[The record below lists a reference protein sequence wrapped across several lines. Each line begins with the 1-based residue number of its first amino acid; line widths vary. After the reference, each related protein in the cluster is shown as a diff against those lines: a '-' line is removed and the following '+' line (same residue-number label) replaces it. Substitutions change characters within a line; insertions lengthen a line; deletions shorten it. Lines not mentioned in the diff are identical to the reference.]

1 MIKIRSLFVLLIAQ
15 MAFFYIPFA
24 LAHDGEHVSDFIGQV
39 LHLAHNSDHYI
50 ALVCLVVSFAMFTL
64 AWCKIKQLV
73 FLRRSHKEIT

>member
-1 MIKIRSLFVLLIAQ
+1 MIKIRSLFILLIAQ

-24 LAHDGEHVSDFIGQV
+24 LAHDGEHLSGFIGQI

-50 ALVCLVVSFAMFTL
+50 ALVCLVVSFAMLTL

-73 FLRRSHKEIT
+73 FLQHSHKEIT